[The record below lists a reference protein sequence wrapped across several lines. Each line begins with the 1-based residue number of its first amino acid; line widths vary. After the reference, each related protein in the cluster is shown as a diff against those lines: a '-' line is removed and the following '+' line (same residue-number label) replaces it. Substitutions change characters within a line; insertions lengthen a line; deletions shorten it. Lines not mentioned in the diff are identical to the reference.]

1 MNIFSDQKVT
11 CSEYIIN
18 SGSEDILLLFL
29 MLDGLCQL
37 TRLISHSEVP
47 LTSQIR

>member
-11 CSEYIIN
+11 GSEYIIN
-18 SGSEDILLLFL
+18 SSSEDIPLLFL

-37 TRLISHSEVP
+37 TRLISHSEAP